1 MWHSVEAVSTEQRV
15 LHILERITHTA
26 EAGQW
31 PDLDLYGLQLLD
43 SLSTVE
49 LMLTLSTEF
58 GLEISPAEFDRD
70 EWSTPRRI
78 VQDVEARIAR
88 QQVGR
93 PA

>member
-1 MWHSVEAVSTEQRV
+1 MEAMGVEQRV
-15 LHILERITHTA
+15 LQILERITRTP
-26 EAGQW
+26 EVGRR
-31 PDLDLYGLQLLD
+31 PDVDLYGLQLLD
-43 SLSTVE
+43 SLSSVE

-58 GLEISPAEFDRD
+58 GIEISPAEFDRD

-78 VQDVEARIAR
+78 VQDVEARLAR